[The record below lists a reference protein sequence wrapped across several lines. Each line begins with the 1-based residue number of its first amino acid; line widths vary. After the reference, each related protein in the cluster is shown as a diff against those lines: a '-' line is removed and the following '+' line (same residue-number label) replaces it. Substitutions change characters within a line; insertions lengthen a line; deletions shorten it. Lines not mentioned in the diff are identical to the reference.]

1 MKSARFIAIFAFSA
15 AAAFAADPA
24 TAWKPTPDMTGTFH
38 ALLGDNLLIIAPDGH
53 CEFSTPSMEF
63 SSVGSIR
70 PDPAGESN
78 RFLAELR
85 SVPAP
90 GSEDTSDT
98 ATLLFSYAPADRAW
112 QMLSMMVDGNCDVLS
127 LEEESTMTVDGVVE
141 HDDKWFQFHF
151 VPDPASFD
159 WSAASDTARR
169 HFMGTWKN
177 LGDGDDGASV
187 FLSSD
192 GSGTIENKSLPAPA
206 TCKWSVVRHDNGWH
220 VICEIMD
227 NGSPSVLPEPYFA
240 VLEPDD
246 QFRRLHLVNVTRH
259 RGLAMASDY
268 HESLPDS
275 NPTYFDRIATPPLA
289 EPAAQEAP
297 PSTP

>member
-1 MKSARFIAIFAFSA
+1 MKSARFIALLAFSTA
-15 AAAFAADPA
+15 TAFAADPA

-38 ALLGDNLLIIAPDGH
+38 ALLGDNLLTIAPDGH
-53 CEFSTPSMEF
+53 CEISFPSMEF
-63 SSVGSIR
+63 HAVGSLR

-85 SVPAP
+85 SAP
-90 GSEDTSDT
+90 GPDTEGLSDT
-98 ATLLFSYAPADRAW
+98 TTLLFSYAPADRAW
-112 QMLSMMVDGNCDVLS
+112 QMLSVDDGNGCVIS
-127 LEEESTMTVDGVVE
+127 LEEESSVIVDGGVE
-141 HDDKWFQFHF
+141 RDDAWFMGRF

-159 WSAASDTARR
+159 WSAASDAARR

-259 RGLAMASDY
+259 RGLAMASDNPDP
-268 HESLPDS
+268 LPDPD
-275 NPTYFDRIATPPLA
+275 PTYFDRISNPPPA
-289 EPAAQEAP
+289 APAAQEEP
-297 PSTP
+297 PSAP